1 MARHNLNYARI
12 LGIAFVIRAVGL
24 GGLLGTA
31 AWAQL
36 PDEDFP
42 AVDSPDSGDRPRG
55 DRGGRFSRG
64 GGRGGAEGSPGMNP
78 GEDRRGGR
86 GRRDDAGAGA
96 PGGNPAPGQP
106 GAKPKV
112 RVGRVGRKPPATATL
127 PAQYAARDTNR
138 DGQIGMYEWSR
149 TDLSTFNRLDT
160 NRDGFLVP
168 AELVNPGSGAG
179 GAVVT
184 STSTASSVPAA
195 TGSVP
200 TASPSAPVQPAAP
213 GSPTASSAPSAD
225 PKIAAAESAFDFLD
239 SSGAKD
245 GVLSAEEWERSRNAR
260 KLFTDAKVEIQIPL
274 TKAKFVENYVK
285 LSK

>member
-1 MARHNLNYARI
+1 MARHNLYPVST
-12 LGIAFVIRAVGL
+12 LGIALISVGL
-24 GGLLGTA
+24 GGLLGPA
-31 AWAQL
+31 VWAQL

-64 GGRGGAEGSPGMNP
+64 GGRGGAEGVPGTTP

-96 PGGNPAPGQP
+96 PPAGNAAPGQP

-112 RVGRVGRKPPATATL
+112 RVGRVGRKPPPPAAL
-127 PAQYAARDTNR
+127 PAQYVARDTNR

-149 TDLSTFNRLDT
+149 SDLATFNRLDT

-168 AELVNPGSGAG
+168 AELINPGSGAG
-179 GAVVT
+179 GAVVA
-184 STSTASSVPAA
+184 SPSTASAVPAA

-200 TASPSAPVQPAAP
+200 TASPSAPVQSAATGTPAA
-213 GSPTASSAPSAD
+213 ASASSAD
-225 PKIAAAESAFDFLD
+225 PKVAAAESAFDFLD

-260 KLFTDAKVEIQIPL
+260 KLFTDAKVEIQLPL